1 MTIIYEV
8 NIEVDE
14 PIAETF
20 KSWINQHIKEVST
33 FDGFLDATLLKEIN
47 ISEQRWSVQ
56 YLVVNMDYLQQYFD
70 LHAPKMRQQAIEKF
84 GDSLKI
90 HRRILKLEV

>member
-14 PIAETF
+14 SITESF
-20 KSWINQHIKEVST
+20 ESWIKPHMNEVSS
-33 FDGFLDATLLKEIN
+33 FDGFIDATLLKEIN

-56 YLVVNMDYLQQYFD
+56 YLVASMDYLQQYFD
-70 LHAPKMRQQAIEKF
+70 LHAPLMRQQAIDKF

-90 HRRILKLEV
+90 HRRILMLGG